1 MRRWL
6 PYPAMS
12 ALLLVIW
19 LLLNQTL
26 APGQFVVGAILGVV
40 LARIFRLLDAPTL
53 RLRNPHRLLLL
64 AARVSLD
71 VVRSNYAVAKLIVR
85 GQSRAVQSGFVSVP
99 LRLTNPYALAVLACI
114 ITSTPGTIWVSYDA
128 GRNVLL
134 IHVLDLVDEM
144 VWIRTIRDRYEHLL
158 LEIFEG
164 APAC

>member
-6 PYPAMS
+6 TYPAMS

-53 RLRNPHRLLLL
+53 RLRNPHRLVLL

-128 GRNVLL
+128 GRNILL

-158 LEIFEG
+158 LEIFE
-164 APAC
+164 

>member
-12 ALLLVIW
+12 GLLLVIW

-53 RLRNPHRLLLL
+53 RLRNPHRLVLL

-128 GRNVLL
+128 GRNILL

-158 LEIFEG
+158 LEIFE
-164 APAC
+164 

>member
-12 ALLLVIW
+12 GLLLVIW

-134 IHVLDLVDEM
+134 IHVLDLVDET

-158 LEIFEG
+158 LEIFE
-164 APAC
+164 

>member
-6 PYPAMS
+6 PYPALS
-12 ALLLVIW
+12 AFLLVVW

-26 APGQFVVGAILGVV
+26 APGQFVMGSVLGVV
-40 LARIFRLLDAPTL
+40 LALIFRQLGAPTL
-53 RLRNPHRLLLL
+53 RLRNPQKLLVL

-71 VVRSNYAVAKLIVR
+71 VVRSNYAVAKLIVL
-85 GQSRAVQSGFVSVP
+85 GQSRVVKSGFVSVP
-99 LRLTNPYALAVLACI
+99 FRLTDPYALAVLACI

-158 LEIFEG
+158 LEIFE
-164 APAC
+164 

>member
-134 IHVLDLVDEM
+134 IHVLDLVDET

-158 LEIFEG
+158 LEIFE
-164 APAC
+164 

>member
-53 RLRNPHRLLLL
+53 R
-64 AARVSLD
+64 
-71 VVRSNYAVAKLIVR
+71 
-85 GQSRAVQSGFVSVP
+85 AVQSGFVSVP

-128 GRNVLL
+128 GRNILL

-158 LEIFEG
+158 LEIFE
-164 APAC
+164 

>member
-40 LARIFRLLDAPTL
+40 LARISRQLDAPTL
-53 RLRNPHRLLLL
+53 RLRNPHRRVLL

-128 GRNVLL
+128 GRNILL

-158 LEIFEG
+158 LEIFE
-164 APAC
+164 

>member
-6 PYPAMS
+6 PYPALS
-12 ALLLVIW
+12 GFLLVIW

-53 RLRNPHRLLLL
+53 GVRNPHKLLVL

-85 GQSRAVQSGFVSVP
+85 GQSRAVKSGFVSVP

-128 GRNVLL
+128 GRNILL

-144 VWIRTIRDRYEHLL
+144 VWIGTIRDRYEHLL
-158 LEIFEG
+158 LEIFE
-164 APAC
+164 

>member
-158 LEIFEG
+158 LEIFE
-164 APAC
+164 

>member
-12 ALLLVIW
+12 GLLLVIW

-53 RLRNPHRLLLL
+53 RLRNPHRLVLL

-158 LEIFEG
+158 LEIFE
-164 APAC
+164 

>member
-12 ALLLVIW
+12 GLLLVIW

-158 LEIFEG
+158 LEIFE
-164 APAC
+164 

>member
-53 RLRNPHRLLLL
+53 RLRNPHRLVLL

-128 GRNVLL
+128 GRNILL

-158 LEIFEG
+158 LEIFE
-164 APAC
+164 

>member
-12 ALLLVIW
+12 GLLLVIW

-128 GRNVLL
+128 GRNILL

-158 LEIFEG
+158 LEIFE
-164 APAC
+164 

>member
-53 RLRNPHRLLLL
+53 RLRNPHRLVLL

-85 GQSRAVQSGFVSVP
+85 GQSRAVKSGFVSVP
-99 LRLTNPYALAVLACI
+99 MRLTNPYALAVLACI

-144 VWIRTIRDRYEHLL
+144 VWIGTIRDRYEHLL
-158 LEIFEG
+158 LEIFE
-164 APAC
+164 

>member
-144 VWIRTIRDRYEHLL
+144 VWIGTIRDRYEHLL
-158 LEIFEG
+158 LEIFE
-164 APAC
+164 

>member
-53 RLRNPHRLLLL
+53 RLRNPHRLVLL

-158 LEIFEG
+158 LEIFE
-164 APAC
+164 

>member
-26 APGQFVVGAILGVV
+26 APGQFVVGAILGVG

-128 GRNVLL
+128 GRNILL

-158 LEIFEG
+158 LEIFE
-164 APAC
+164 

>member
-53 RLRNPHRLLLL
+53 RLRNPHRLVLL

-99 LRLTNPYALAVLACI
+99 LRLTNPYALVVLACI

-158 LEIFEG
+158 LEIFE
-164 APAC
+164 

>member
-53 RLRNPHRLLLL
+53 RLRNPHSLVLL

-128 GRNVLL
+128 GRNILL

-158 LEIFEG
+158 LEIFE
-164 APAC
+164 